1 MKIMITPGRG
11 TGPTSVA
18 AFDAALQ
25 AAGVLNYNLIHLS
38 SVIPPCSTI
47 VREQYVAPTDEYG
60 HRLYVV
66 MARRDE
72 SVEGAEAWAGIGWT
86 QEKGDGRGLFVECT
100 ASTEEGVRKALH
112 DSLCSMMKSRGRE
125 YGPIQCEISG
135 MRCDGQPVCALVI
148 AVYKSQG
155 WDT

>member
-1 MKIMITPGRG
+1 MAEAETQMKIMITPGQG

-18 AFDAALQ
+18 AFDAALS

-47 VREQYVAPTDEYG
+47 VRERYVAPVDRDEYG

-66 MARRDE
+66 MAPRDE
-72 SVEGAEAWAGIGWT
+72 MVEGAEAWAGIGWT

-100 ASTEEGVRKALH
+100 ASTEEG
-112 DSLCSMMKSRGRE
+112 
-125 YGPIQCEISG
+125 
-135 MRCDGQPVCALVI
+135 
-148 AVYKSQG
+148 
-155 WDT
+155 